1 MCNGDHLVMV
11 ILTWGWTLSSRRW
24 RSPIKGGNEPRK
36 VSLVATL
43 LLLALT
49 ALAVQ
54 SARPVVAV
62 SQSGRVIDVYT
73 QKAPLDGRGINQSS
87 DAFQP
92 QELVILNANVTYNDA
107 PVAQKV
113 VSFSVNGPP
122 NPFENITLLRTA
134 TSDQN
139 GMANVSF
146 RIPWPDVDPEKKV
159 FGKWSVIATV
169 DIADQTAVD
178 TLTFQVGYIL
188 RITNVVTLNA
198 ELSPQT
204 RFLRQEMVVFNLTV
218 ENIALS
224 KKPGTITVDV
234 QDAEGH
240 PTMHVETGNRI
251 FQPGIT
257 SLLVSSVVPIAATLG
272 PASVSAAV
280 FTAPPENGGVLYGP
294 AISSTFEIITRDVA
308 VIAVRP
314 SNATVTS
321 GETVIVTVTVRNKGN
336 ETESFNVTLYYD
348 NVVIDRKLVA
358 NLAPQTEG
366 SIVFEWNTSGVI
378 SGEYVLKATADR
390 VPGEIEIDDNTFVD
404 GAVMILAVSL
414 PSFMLQWVFFF
425 FVFIIGVIGSLI
437 LLLFLGFLRRRRRRK
452 PLSRHFIVVA
462 RPHI

>member
-1 MCNGDHLVMV
+1 
-11 ILTWGWTLSSRRW
+11 
-24 RSPIKGGNEPRK
+24 
-36 VSLVATL
+36 
-43 LLLALT
+43 
-49 ALAVQ
+49 
-54 SARPVVAV
+54 
-62 SQSGRVIDVYT
+62 
-73 QKAPLDGRGINQSS
+73 
-87 DAFQP
+87 
-92 QELVILNANVTYNDA
+92 
-107 PVAQKV
+107 
-113 VSFSVNGPP
+113 
-122 NPFENITLLRTA
+122 
-134 TSDQN
+134 
-139 GMANVSF
+139 
-146 RIPWPDVDPEKKV
+146 
-159 FGKWSVIATV
+159 
-169 DIADQTAVD
+169 
-178 TLTFQVGYIL
+178 
-188 RITNVVTLNA
+188 
-198 ELSPQT
+198 
-204 RFLRQEMVVFNLTV
+204 MVVFNLTV

-224 KKPGTITVDV
+224 EKPGTITVDV

-240 PTMHVETGNRI
+240 PIMHVETGNRI

-257 SLLVSSVVPIAATLG
+257 FLLVSSVVPITATLG

-336 ETESFNVTLYYD
+336 EAESFNVTLYYD
-348 NVVIDRKLVA
+348 NVVIDRELVA

-378 SGEYVLKATADR
+378 SGEYVLKAIADR

-414 PSFMLQWVFFF
+414 PSIMLQWVFFF
-425 FVFIIGVIGSLI
+425 FVFIVGVIGSLI

-452 PLSRHFIVVA
+452 PLSRHFILVA

>member
-1 MCNGDHLVMV
+1 MA
-11 ILTWGWTLSSRRW
+11 ILMQGWTFSTRRR
-24 RSPIKGGNEPRK
+24 RSATKGRCELRK
-36 VSLVATL
+36 VSLVTTL
-43 LLLALT
+43 LLLALS
-49 ALAVQ
+49 ALTMQ
-54 SARPVVAV
+54 SARPVIAV

-73 QKAPLDGRGINQSS
+73 QKAPFDGRGINQSS

-107 PVAQKV
+107 PVAQKA
-113 VSFSVNGPP
+113 VSFLVNGPP
-122 NPFENITLLRTA
+122 NSFENITLLRTA

-188 RITNVVTLNA
+188 RITSVVTLND

-218 ENIALS
+218 ENIALAE
-224 KKPGTITVDV
+224 KPGTITVDV

-240 PTMHVETGNRI
+240 PIMHIEAENKI

-257 SLLVSSVVPIAATLG
+257 SLLVSSVVPITATLG
-272 PASVSAAV
+272 SASVSAAV
-280 FTAPPENGGVLYGP
+280 FTAPPENKGVLYGP
-294 AISSTFEIITRDVA
+294 AASSTFEIITRDVA

-314 SNATVTS
+314 SNSTVTS
-321 GETVIVTVTVRNKGN
+321 GETVIVTVTVRNKGD

-358 NLAPQTEG
+358 NLAPQTDE
-366 SIVFEWNTSGVI
+366 SIVFEWNTSGVVP
-378 SGEYVLKATADR
+378 GVYVLKAIADK
-390 VPGEIEIDDNTFVD
+390 VPGEIDFADNTFVD

-414 PSFMLQWVFFF
+414 PSIMLQWTFFF
-425 FVFIIGVIGSLI
+425 LIFIVGVIGSLI
-437 LLLFLGFLRRRRRRK
+437 LLLFLGYLRRRRRKRK
-452 PLSRHFIVVA
+452 PLNHHFIVVA